1 MAPSRQRAAI
11 AMLLVL
17 NELLVKHAAG
27 RQQTPDQVNRPQKP
41 NGEGGPMERSS

>member
-27 RQQTPDQVNRPQKP
+27 RQRGTVSR
-41 NGEGGPMERSS
+41 R